1 MIRFTCPK
9 CKEVNRRSEEEAG
22 QVVVC
27 SSCEQ
32 KLRVPAVKKAE
43 SKPVRSK
50 PREEPLDNL
59 EVVEEPSR
67 RRKSADKEEPPDEG
81 PDEERDQ
88 EDAEEEGRP
97 KKKKDKVKEVLGPRK
112 AKYEPTKGLLM
123 VGVVC
128 FAAAGIA
135 GLVFIILGIMMD
147 GGFLVAAF
155 FTIPIG
161 VAGFLWCMSLLT
173 LKVNL
178 HEGGIAH
185 MRHGKRRLIAWNDIK
200 NVWQQITENYYNG
213 VYTGT
218 SYMYTL
224 ELHDGTR
231 IVYTNATLQRVEKLG
246 NAILHHTSE
255 AIFPLALRDYDK
267 GEVVDF
273 GPLGVSQEGL
283 HYGKSLLDWDEITAV
298 KIKAG
303 YISVGKRGKWF
314 NWCNIAASSIPNL
327 LVFESLV
334 NQIVGIE
341 DS

>member
-22 QVVVC
+22 QVVAC
-27 SSCEQ
+27 SSCKQ
-32 KLRVPAVKKAE
+32 KLRVPAMKKAE
-43 SKPVRSK
+43 SKPARSK
-50 PREEPLDNL
+50 PKEEPLDDL
-59 EVVEEPSR
+59 EVVSEPTR
-67 RRKSADKEEPPDEG
+67 RRKTADKEESPDEG

-88 EDAEEEGRP
+88 EDEGDEDRP
-97 KKKKDKVKEVLGPRK
+97 KKKKEKVKEVLGPRK
-112 AKYEPTKGLLM
+112 AKYEPSKGLLII
-123 VGVVC
+123 GLVC
-128 FAAAGIA
+128 FAGTGIV
-135 GLVFIILGIMMD
+135 GLVFIILGFMLE
-147 GGFLVAAF
+147 GGYLVAPF
-155 FTIPIG
+155 FMIPIG

-173 LKVNL
+173 LKVIL

-185 MRHGKRRLIAWNDIK
+185 MRHGKRRLISWNDIK
-200 NVWQQITENYYNG
+200 NVWQQITEHYTNG

-224 ELHDGTR
+224 ELEDGSR
-231 IVYTNATLQRVEKLG
+231 FVYTNAMLQHVEKLG
-246 NAILHHTSE
+246 NVILHHTSE

-267 GEVVDF
+267 GEIVDF

-314 NWCNIAASSIPNL
+314 NWCNIAAASIPNL